1 MSRITRKEL
10 KTDKFALEVEHTVD
24 FFEVHRDKI
33 IRYSAI
39 GVVVVLAIV
48 AFLWYSRSQ
57 HATREEALNQALQV
71 VNAPV
76 GDPNTP
82 GAFPTEEARQQEA
95 AKRLADIA
103 TRYGGTEQGDIA
115 VFYMASQLADQG
127 KLSEAEK
134 RFKEVADSGKA
145 NYASLAKLSLAQIY
159 FSDGRNAEGEK
170 VLRSLIDSPTA
181 FVSKD
186 QATIALARAIAPTKP
201 AEARKLL
208 EPLRTVPGQ
217 VGQVA
222 ITMYGEI
229 PAQ

>member
-1 MSRITRKEL
+1 VSRITRKEL

-39 GVVVVLAIV
+39 GAVVVLAIV

-57 HATREEALNQALQV
+57 HAAREEALNQALQA

-76 GDPNTP
+76 GDQNTP

-95 AKRLADIA
+95 TKRLTDIA
-103 TRYGGTEQGDIA
+103 TRYGGSEQGDIA
-115 VFYMASQLADQG
+115 VFYLASQLADQG

-145 NYASLAKLSLAQIY
+145 NYASLAKLSLSQIY

-170 VLRSLIDSPTA
+170 VLRSLIDNPTA